1 MERRLLGRT
10 GLAVSPVVYGAIIHM
25 NETPARAGELV
36 AEAVD
41 RGVNYFDVAPS
52 YGDAEV
58 LLGPALE
65 PFRQKVF
72 LACKTGERT
81 RGGAKRELLQ
91 SLANLR
97 TDHFDVY
104 QIHALTTSAELETL
118 FGADGAIETFLWAQR
133 EGLIRHIGFSTH
145 AESVALKAMDLFDF
159 DTVLFPMNWA
169 MGLIAGWGDRIADRA
184 KSTEVGLLAMKT
196 LILRNWLPDE
206 VRTYPKSWCK
216 PISGDDQLALAAM
229 KYGLAKGA
237 ATLVPP
243 GNTEHFNF
251 MLDHIDEC
259 LANPLS
265 VDDLE
270 LLRRA
275 AEPIKNQMI
284 FQV

>member
-1 MERRLLGRT
+1 MEKRLLGHT
-10 GLAVSPVVYGAIIHM
+10 GLAISPVVYGAIIHM
-25 NETPARAGELV
+25 NETPSRAAELV

-65 PFRQKVF
+65 PFRQSVY

-81 RGGAKRELLQ
+81 KDGARRELLQ
-91 SLANLR
+91 SLANLH
-97 TDHFDVY
+97 TDHFDIY

-118 FGADGAIETFLWAQR
+118 FGPDGAMETFLWAQR

-145 AESVALKAMDLFDF
+145 NESVALKAMDLFDF

-169 MGLIAGWGDRIADRA
+169 MGLTVGWGDRIAERA
-184 KSTEVGLLAMKT
+184 KSIEVGLLAMKT

-216 PISGDDQLALAAM
+216 PISGNDELAVAAM
-229 KYGLAKGA
+229 KYGMAKGA

-243 GNTEHFNF
+243 GNYEHFNF

-265 VDDLE
+265 TADLE
-270 LLRRA
+270 LLKA
-275 AEPIKNQMI
+275 AALPVKDQLI
-284 FQV
+284 FKV